1 LEIQSSVPV
10 WVLGLHFSGQVFST
24 VPIPGASGL
33 GGAIVF
39 PQFATTLSLLNNTSS
54 AISGT
59 VDIFDTLGNPM
70 TISLNGRQ
78 ASTFTY
84 SIPAQGKCVVHSARL
99 EWAVAVLR
107 TVPPM
112 PGSNND
118 S

>member
-1 LEIQSSVPV
+1 MLVAVRLHAS
-10 WVLGLHFSGQVFST
+10 GLHFSGQVFST

-84 SIPAQGKCVVHSARL
+84 SIPAQRNALFTPRD
-99 EWAVAVLR
+99 
-107 TVPPM
+107 
-112 PGSNND
+112 SNGQ
-118 S
+118 SPF